1 MYVQNFDN
9 AMKSQRGWTIII
21 AISNSH
27 CIIQYD
33 IWFMQAAGLIDNP
46 ICNLVVKPPRTL
58 FFEKKNTKNTTGHKL
73 MCLIQHKYNWKM
85 P

>member
-58 FFEKKNTKNTTGHKL
+58 FFRKKKH
-73 MCLIQHKYNWKM
+73 QKYNW
-85 P
+85 PQINVLDTT